1 MKWRHDQ
8 CKDVIENSKDSIDI
22 IWLTLI
28 RSIRL
33 SLFQKKKR
41 KEKNRCGV
49 SVYSNRP
56 WLMTLVQPPFFTLIC
71 QRLDKV
77 FLRLRYFVNCFL
89 ASKPS
94 NSFQRN
100 GGKCD
105 YIYYGW
111 FTWWCIDM
119 TFITSHFQIQL
130 SLCSTN
136 SIFKIQTSFI
146 PWIYNILW
154 VDDILK
160 MAADIARILT
170 ACTLGVHIPA
180 SHGFVAW

>member
-8 CKDVIENSKDSIDI
+8 CKDVIENSKDSIHI

-28 RSIRL
+28 LSIRL

-94 NSFQRN
+94 NSFQR
-100 GGKCD
+100 KRWEMWL
-105 YIYYGW
+105 YILRLVYLMMHSYDLYH
-111 FTWWCIDM
+111 I
-119 TFITSHFQIQL
+119 TFSNPTVIVLYKFNIQD
-130 SLCSTN
+130 S
-136 SIFKIQTSFI
+136 
-146 PWIYNILW
+146 NI
-154 VDDILK
+154 VYSMNI
-160 MAADIARILT
+160 
-170 ACTLGVHIPA
+170 
-180 SHGFVAW
+180 